1 MLGMRQTLARRFDL
15 LVDESEAARRHKVWI
30 VTDRMLRQFLDGIL
44 SILLFDEGPAHNCQ
58 LFFQTPRSV

>member
-1 MLGMRQTLARRFDL
+1 MSRL
-15 LVDESEAARRHKVWI
+15 LVVDDDIQMLSALEAALRHKIWI